1 LKKGTAHVKEKIHDT
16 SRRDDLYR
24 TISEAAQD
32 MITVWDRDLML
43 VYASPSVEKTLG
55 YNGEELKELLNNA
68 GKSGLNRL
76 VAPGSLKTFRTEVR
90 ARIREHSKPGVPE
103 RHHPVEL
110 ELIRKDGSTIWA
122 ETENSFLRDKSGGCT
137 GFLSVTRDIS
147 ERKHTREMLLKS
159 EERYR
164 NILES
169 IEESYF
175 EIDLAGNFTF
185 FNDALCRMLGYTPKE
200 LLGMNNRRYTR
211 PETAHRLYKAF
222 NKIYATGKPAKVEN
236 YEVIQ
241 KNGEI
246 LINNMS
252 VSLLLDAS
260 GQPAG
265 FRGVARDVTEHK
277 KRERELKESYDSLQN
292 MLEETVRT
300 LAFTVEVRDPYTAG
314 HQRRVAQ
321 LADAISL
328 KMGLSL
334 EKSMGVKMAALI
346 HDVGKVQIPGEIL
359 SKPGPLNSNEMELI
373 RTHPAVGSNILKEI
387 QFPWPIS
394 DIVLQHHGRLDG
406 SGYPHGINGGEMST
420 EAKIIAVADVVEAMV
435 SHRPYRSAL
444 GLDKAI
450 EEISNNRGTLYDT
463 EVVEACLSLLTE
475 DGFAFS

>member
-1 LKKGTAHVKEKIHDT
+1 MKEKAHDT
-16 SRRDDLYR
+16 SKRDDLYR
-24 TISEAAQD
+24 IISEAAKD

-43 VYASPSVEKTLG
+43 IYASPSVENTLG
-55 YNGEELKELLNNA
+55 YTREELKELLNNS

-76 VAPGSLKTFRTEVR
+76 VAPGSLKTFRVEVR
-90 ARIREHSKPGVPE
+90 TRIKEHSKLSVSE

-110 ELIRKDGSTIWA
+110 ELIRKDGSTIWT
-122 ETENSFLRDKSGGCT
+122 ETENRFLRDGNGGCT
-137 GFLSVTRDIS
+137 GFLSIARDIS

-175 EIDLAGNFTF
+175 ELNLAGNFTF
-185 FNDALCRMLGYTPKE
+185 SNDALCRMTGYSPKE
-200 LLGMNNRRYTR
+200 LMGMNNRRYTT
-211 PETAHRLYKAF
+211 PETAQQLYKTF
-222 NKIYATGKPAKVEN
+222 KTIYATGKPAKVNN

-241 KNGEI
+241 KNGEVRINDMSASLI
-246 LINNMS
+246 LDS
-252 VSLLLDAS
+252 S
-260 GQPAG
+260 GSPIG
-265 FRGVARDVTEHK
+265 FRGVARDVTEHRQ
-277 KRERELKESYDSLQN
+277 REHDLEKSYANLQN

-321 LADAISL
+321 LASAISL
-328 KMGLSL
+328 KMELPE
-334 EKSMGVKMAALI
+334 EKARGVKMAALI

-359 SKPGPLNSNEMELI
+359 NKPGPLTSDEMDLVK
-373 RTHPAVGSNILKEI
+373 THPAVGSSILKEI

-406 SGYPHGINGGEMST
+406 SGYPEGISDGKMSL
-420 EAKIIAVADVVEAMV
+420 EARIIAVADVVEAMV

-450 EEISNNRGTLYDT
+450 EEMSNNKGTLYDT
-463 EVVEACLSLLTE
+463 EVVEACLSLLNG
-475 DGFAFS
+475 DGFTFS